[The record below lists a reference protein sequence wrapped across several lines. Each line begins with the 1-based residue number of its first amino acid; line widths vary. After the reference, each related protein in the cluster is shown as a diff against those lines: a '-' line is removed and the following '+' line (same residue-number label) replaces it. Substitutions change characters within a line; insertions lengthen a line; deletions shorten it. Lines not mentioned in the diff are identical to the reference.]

1 MGINRNDVRN
11 LGHRNQPT
19 YESMT
24 WDIGTA
30 AQKAEAGPG
39 GQRLSSAFSNCRE
52 FWNAVNNVRA
62 NCPEILAA

>member
-1 MGINRNDVRN
+1 
-11 LGHRNQPT
+11 
-19 YESMT
+19 MT